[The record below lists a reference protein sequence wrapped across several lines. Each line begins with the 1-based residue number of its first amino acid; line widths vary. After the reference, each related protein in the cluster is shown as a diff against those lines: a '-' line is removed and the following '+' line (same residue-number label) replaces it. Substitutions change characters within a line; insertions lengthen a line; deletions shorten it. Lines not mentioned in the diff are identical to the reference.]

1 MPSTRNRFNRP
12 VFAFAVLVLSV
23 IAYQTHAMRTMAMM
37 QPTVIATLDLEKVF
51 GQLQEVNVAE
61 KVLENEIIV
70 LKETNKIA
78 AETIKALQADQE
90 DFPPGGQKFEEIED
104 RLMRAA
110 YAFKAD
116 VDYIKVYK
124 DRRNAEIVRA
134 IYLKIS
140 DAAKQ
145 VAEMRGVDIVLVDD
159 SIIQVNPGTLVDV
172 NRQIAARR
180 MLYTN
185 PNLDLTVDVVNLMN
199 KN

>member
-1 MPSTRNRFNRP
+1 MPSTRNRFNGL

-61 KVLENEIIV
+61 KGLENEIIV

>member
-1 MPSTRNRFNRP
+1 MPSTRNRFNGL

-61 KVLENEIIV
+61 KVLENEIMV
-70 LKETNKIA
+70 LVEANKIA
-78 AETIKALQADQE
+78 EETIKALQADQE

-116 VDYIKVYK
+116 VDYIKGYK

>member
-1 MPSTRNRFNRP
+1 MPSTRNRFNGL

-61 KVLENEIIV
+61 KVLENEIMV
-70 LKETNKIA
+70 LVEANKIA
-78 AETIKALQADQE
+78 EETIKALQADQE

-116 VDYIKVYK
+116 VDYIKGYR

-199 KN
+199 MN

>member
-199 KN
+199 MN

>member
-1 MPSTRNRFNRP
+1 MPSTRNRFNGL

-61 KVLENEIIV
+61 KVLENEITV

-199 KN
+199 MN

>member
-61 KVLENEIIV
+61 KGLENEIIV